1 MNNFC
6 HRLFIAICLAGVL
19 AAMVPASA
27 QAQSSNGV
35 KKVAIVSIA
44 MTGEGSQVI
53 ADSVERNL
61 TAALNQEQVEVV
73 PLATTRNAAAKQP
86 NLLDCTTPDCLQ
98 TLSGLLG
105 AKQFVETK
113 LEVSGNSYAVEMSLY
128 TTSSANQLRH
138 RVKEECTAC
147 TVAEFEAMLSK
158 ACGQIAGQV
167 STTAQSVTIHTKPTG
182 GTITIDSSIACKSP
196 CTVDLNIG
204 PHEVVASKTNY
215 TDTKQSITVNKR
227 GEAQRFD
234 ILLIRDPVLA
244 AKEARG
250 SGPWKWVAGAG
261 AVAALGTGITL
272 LAIDGNGLSCN
283 QGLQCE
289 ERYNTGPQ
297 GWALVGAGV
306 GLGALTTW
314 LFVKDSKGKNSQNTK
329 LSILPH
335 QRGGYVGVFRSF

>member
-1 MNNFC
+1 MGSGSGKG
-6 HRLFIAICLAGVL
+6 RARVR
-19 AAMVPASA
+19 AM
-27 QAQSSNGV
+27 
-35 KKVAIVSIA
+35 
-44 MTGEGSQVI
+44 GSRGRRERYVVI
-53 ADSVERNL
+53 ATMIL
-61 TAALNQEQVEVV
+61 FAAVRR
-73 PLATTRNAAAKQP
+73 A
-86 NLLDCTTPDCLQ
+86 
-98 TLSGLLG
+98 
-105 AKQFVETK
+105 
-113 LEVSGNSYAVEMSLY
+113 

-147 TVAEFEAMLSK
+147 TVAEFEAMLAK

-204 PHEVVASKTNY
+204 PHEVVASKPDYTN
-215 TDTKQSITVNKR
+215 TKQSITVNKR

-272 LAIDGNGLSCN
+272 LAIDGKETCAGSDSRACPTV
-283 QGLQCE
+283 
-289 ERYNTGPQ
+289 RDSRTG
-297 GWALVGAGV
+297 GWVLTGTGV
-306 GLGALTTW
+306 ALGAVTTW
-314 LFVKDSKGKNSQNTK
+314 LFLRDKKTKSKSRAMVFPRKNGITF
-329 LSILPH
+329 
-335 QRGGYVGVFRSF
+335 GYSYRF